1 MVSRYSQ
8 NCISYVM
15 SLLDYID
22 KRTANVIGIYGH
34 LGGGKTLTAVDLSLG
49 FLKLGWSVTTN
60 INIFIDKAHQCQYSY
75 IEDIFDVDPWTFPV
89 GAPRGSNDPFRSVI
103 VIDEVAEF
111 FDQYSYS
118 SPLAKRFLSWLRHSS
133 KRGQF
138 VFLIVQHPD
147 FLNGNL
153 RKLVHKWI
161 ICDDMEQFR
170 LPVLKIK
177 IPFWRDYVARRLF
190 DKLGNLLSRG
200 LNFVRK
206 SDIGRYYDTAQ
217 SIAVEGRNTT
227 YTSYVVPTVYDYT
240 VVIYVVLVL
249 INIIL
254 LFVV

>member
-1 MVSRYSQ
+1 MAL
-8 NCISYVM
+8 I
-15 SLLDYID
+15 DYID

-49 FLKLGWSVTTN
+49 FLKLGWSVTSN
-60 INIFIDKAHQCQYSY
+60 IKIFVPDNQQKQYNY
-75 IEDIFDVDPWTFPV
+75 IEDIFDVDPWQFPA
-89 GAPRGSNDPFRSVI
+89 GAPRGSADTFRSVI

-177 IPFWRDYVARRLF
+177 IPFWRNYVARRLF
-190 DKLGNLLSRG
+190 DKLGNLLSKG
-200 LNFVRK
+200 LNFASK
-206 SDIGRYYDTAQ
+206 TDIGRYYDTAQ
-217 SIAVEGRNTT
+217 SIAVEGRNST
-227 YTSYVVPTVYDYT
+227 YTSFVVPQVYDYT
-240 VVIYVVLVL
+240 LFAYIFLVVVNVV
-249 INIIL
+249 L
-254 LFVV
+254 LFVF